1 GNSKAL
7 YENPANKYVASL
19 FGEVNELKLSQL
31 IELEEEQDELL
42 LLYPHQLKVVDNGM
56 MKALVKDSYFKGS
69 HYLIKAAFE
78 RRAIFF
84 EHDSELEFNQEVTL
98 MLA

>member
-1 GNSKAL
+1 
-7 YENPANKYVASL
+7 
-19 FGEVNELKLSQL
+19 LKLSQL
-31 IELEEEQDELL
+31 IELESDDDKIL

-56 MKALVKDSYFKGS
+56 MQVVVKQCYFKGS

-84 EHDSELEFNQEVTL
+84 EHDSELELNQEVTL

>member
-1 GNSKAL
+1 MRL
-7 YENPANKYVASL
+7 T
-19 FGEVNELKLSQL
+19 QL
-31 IELEEEQDELL
+31 IDVEPEEDQLL
-42 LLYPHQLKVVDNGM
+42 LLYPHQLKVVENGM
-56 MKALVKDSYFKGS
+56 MQVVVKQCYFKGS

-84 EHDSELEFNQEVTL
+84 EHDTELAVNQEVHL

>member
-1 GNSKAL
+1 
-7 YENPANKYVASL
+7 
-19 FGEVNELKLSQL
+19 
-31 IELEEEQDELL
+31 
-42 LLYPHQLKVVDNGM
+42 VVDNGM
-56 MKALVKDSYFKGS
+56 MKAVVKDSYFKGS

-84 EHDSELEFNQEVTL
+84 EHDSELEFSQEVTL